1 MDMAMSSQYTVF
13 IVTVEGYR
21 YMHTATAL
29 AAIKKAA
36 TDVGALVELPDGT
49 DIGSALRYYRERAG
63 LTRDQSAAHVGRSSQ
78 TIRAWEIG
86 DRTPPLM
93 FVARLARLYKVD
105 CAELLG
111 AAVPGQ

>member
-1 MDMAMSSQYTVF
+1 MLTP
-13 IVTVEGYR
+13 
-21 YMHTATAL
+21 TAL
-29 AAIKKAA
+29 AAIEKASIDA
-36 TDVGALVELPDGT
+36 AASIELPDRT
-49 DIGSALRYYRERAG
+49 DICSALRYYRERAG
-63 LTRDQSAAHVGRSSQ
+63 LTRDQSGAHIGRSNQ

-111 AAVPGQ
+111 AAVPGNAEKHSR

>member
-1 MDMAMSSQYTVF
+1 MLML
-13 IVTVEGYR
+13 
-21 YMHTATAL
+21 TAAALTA
-29 AAIKKAA
+29 AEKAA
-36 TDVGALVELPDGT
+36 TDAAGASVELSDRATHP

-86 DRTPPLM
+86 DRTPPLI
-93 FVARLARLYKVD
+93 FVARLAKLYKVD
-105 CAELLG
+105 CTELLG

>member
-1 MDMAMSSQYTVF
+1 MLT
-13 IVTVEGYR
+13 TR
-21 YMHTATAL
+21 TL

-36 TDVGALVELPDGT
+36 NGAGALVELPDRT

-78 TIRAWEIG
+78 TIRAWEIS

-93 FVARLARLYKVD
+93 FVARLAHLYKVD

-111 AAVPGQ
+111 TAVPGQ